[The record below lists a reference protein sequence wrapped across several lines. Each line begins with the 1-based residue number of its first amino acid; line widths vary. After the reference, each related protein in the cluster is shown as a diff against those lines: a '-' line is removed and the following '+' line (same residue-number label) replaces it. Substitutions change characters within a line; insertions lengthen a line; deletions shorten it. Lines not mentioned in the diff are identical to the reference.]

1 MEAQAWTAIGL
12 LAATLLGSHFYL
24 GNRIDNLGMEL
35 RTELRAQG
43 ARIDAQGAR
52 IDAQGA
58 RFDALSAQIHEQ
70 GIMLGNRLYDIAV
83 KLDDHLRR
91 HAG

>member
-1 MEAQAWTAIGL
+1 MAD
-12 LAATLLGSHFYL
+12 F
-24 GNRIDNLGMEL
+24 

-43 ARIDAQGAR
+43 ARIGRLDA
-52 IDAQGA
+52 
-58 RFDALSAQIHEQ
+58 
-70 GIMLGNRLYDIAV
+70 